1 MHSEIIGRLTK
12 MWNPS
17 EANTSDI
24 PLSYGSLKSLTSTT
38 LALGL
43 ALALT
48 AIALTLAFLAKCGY

>member
-1 MHSEIIGRLTK
+1 